1 MATFIIG
8 YAAIV
13 LIVSFIIFAVLVKKK
28 IIFGNTIAMQRIF
41 ANPLLHYSIKRVLSS
56 LISIVL
62 AMLVTF
68 FLIRIAK
75 PADKTCLEIFPK
87 DPKVSNDVWQMQCDA
102 WKDAM
107 GMSGSIFEQLLKFFY
122 AVIPFPKMVCLTTF
136 ESIDV
141 DGLKTITGVISKCR
155 TVVFNLGRIYK
166 IDGVENGLLV
176 TDYMIER
183 MGISFKI
190 GIFAVILELALG
202 YPFGILMAK
211 HQNGVFDRIGKGYIM
226 IIDAIPG
233 VAYYY
238 IWMAILCNLF
248 QLPYKY
254 SADNVLSYL
263 PAIITMCVTGMSGI
277 GLWVRRYMVDEFN
290 ADYVKFARSK
300 GLEEGRIMRIHILRN
315 AVVPLVRT
323 FPSAIIGALMGSYF
337 IENMYGINGI
347 GRSLMVA
354 QNSGNVWLI
363 QGIILFSAFL
373 SVISY
378 LLGDIVTAVVDPR
391 ISFEAQK
398 GG

>member
-8 YAAIV
+8 YGLIFLVVAFIV
-13 LIVSFIIFAVLVKKK
+13 FSILVKKR
-28 IIFGNTIAMQRIF
+28 ILFGNTIAMQRIF

-56 LISIVL
+56 LISIAL

-68 FLIRIAK
+68 FLIRLAK
-75 PADKTCLEIFPK
+75 PADETCIQYFF
-87 DPKVSNDVWQMQCDA
+87 DPKTASDPAIFQMKCDS
-102 WKDAM
+102 WKKSM
-107 GMSGSIFEQLLKFFY
+107 GMSGSILEQLATFFFS
-122 AVIPFPKMVCLTTF
+122 VIPFPKVLCVTTF
-136 ESIDV
+136 DMIEID
-141 DGLKTITGVISKCR
+141 GVNQLRAFVSECK
-155 TVVFNLGRIYK
+155 TVVFDLGRIYK
-166 IDGVENGLLV
+166 MDNVPAGTLV
-176 TDYMIER
+176 TDYMAAR

-190 GIFAVILELALG
+190 GIFAVIIELALG

-248 QLPYKY
+248 QLPFQYR
-254 SADNVLSYL
+254 ADNVLSYL
-263 PAIITMCVTGMSGI
+263 PAIITMGITGMSGI

-300 GLEEGRIMRIHILRN
+300 GLKENRIMAIHVLRN

-323 FPSAIIGALMGSYF
+323 FPAAIIGALMGSYF

-347 GRSLMVA
+347 GNSLMAA
-354 QNSGNVWLI
+354 QNSSNVWLI

-378 LLGDIVTAVVDPR
+378 LLGDIVTAAVDPR
-391 ISFEAQK
+391 ISFEA
-398 GG
+398 

>member
-8 YAAIV
+8 YALIFLVVAFIV
-13 LIVSFIIFAVLVKKK
+13 FSILVKKK

-56 LISIVL
+56 IISIVL

-68 FLIRIAK
+68 FLIRVAK
-75 PADKTCLEIFPK
+75 PADKTCVTLFY
-87 DPKVSNDVWQMQCDA
+87 DPKLPDEVFRLKCES
-102 WKDAM
+102 WKESM
-107 GMSGSIFEQLLKFFY
+107 GMSGSILEQLIKFFFS
-122 AVIPFPKMVCLTTF
+122 VIPFPKLICQTNFEMV
-136 ESIDV
+136 
-141 DGLKTITGVISKCR
+141 TINGNTDLRGVISDCR
-155 TVVFNLGRIYK
+155 TVVFDLGRIYK
-166 IDGVENGLLV
+166 MDNIPDGTLV
-176 TDYMIER
+176 TDYMVSR

-202 YPFGILMAK
+202 YPFGIFMAK
-211 HQNGVFDRIGKGYIM
+211 YQNGTFDRIGKGYIM

-248 QLPYKY
+248 QLPFQYD
-254 SADNVLSYL
+254 ADNILSYL
-263 PAIITMCVTGMSGI
+263 PAIITMGVTGMSGI
-277 GLWVRRYMVDEFN
+277 GLWVRRYMVNEFN
-290 ADYVKFARSK
+290 SDYVKFARSK
-300 GLEEGRIMRIHILRN
+300 GLSENRIMGIHILRN

-323 FPSAIIGALMGSYF
+323 FPAAIIGALMGSYF

-347 GRSLMVA
+347 GNALMAA
-354 QNSGNVWLI
+354 QNSSNVWLI

-378 LLGDIVTAVVDPR
+378 LLGDIVTAAVDPR
-391 ISFEAQK
+391 ISFEA
-398 GG
+398 

>member
-8 YAAIV
+8 YG
-13 LIVSFIIFAVLVKKK
+13 LIFLVVAFIIFSILVKKR
-28 IIFGNTIAMQRIF
+28 ILFGNTIAMQRIF

-56 LISIVL
+56 LISIAL

-75 PADKTCLEIFPK
+75 PAEKTCIEYFF
-87 DPKVSNDVWQMQCDA
+87 DPKTPDDIFRMKCDA
-102 WKDAM
+102 WKQSM
-107 GMSGSIFEQLLKFFY
+107 GMSGSILEQLGKFFY
-122 AVIPFPKMVCLTTF
+122 SVIPFPKVICTTTF
-136 ESIDV
+136 DMVEV
-141 DGLKTITGVISKCR
+141 DGINQLKAFVSDCR
-155 TVVFNLGRIYK
+155 TVVFDLGRIYK
-166 IDGVENGLLV
+166 MDNVPAGTLV
-176 TDYMIER
+176 TDYMLER
-183 MGISFKI
+183 MGVSFKI
-190 GIFAVILELALG
+190 SIFAVIIELALG

-211 HQNGVFDRIGKGYIM
+211 YQNGIFDRIGKGYIM
-226 IIDAIPG
+226 IVDAIPG

-248 QLPYKY
+248 QLPFQYK
-254 SADNVLSYL
+254 ADDIASYL
-263 PAIITMCVTGMSGI
+263 PAILTTGIAGMSGI

-300 GLEEGRIMRIHILRN
+300 GLKENRIMAIHILRN

-323 FPSAIIGALMGSYF
+323 FPAAIIGALMGSYF

-347 GRSLMVA
+347 GNSLMAA
-354 QNSGNVWLI
+354 QNSNNVWLI

-378 LLGDIVTAVVDPR
+378 LLGDIVTAAVDPR
-391 ISFEAQK
+391 ISFEA
-398 GG
+398 

>member
-8 YAAIV
+8 YTLIV
-13 LIVSFIIFAVLVKKK
+13 LVVLFIVFSILVKRK
-28 IIFGNTIAMQRIF
+28 ILFGNTIAMQRIF
-41 ANPLLHYSIKRVLSS
+41 ANPLLHYSIKRVFSS
-56 LISIVL
+56 LISIAL

-75 PADKTCLEIFPK
+75 PADQTCALYFA
-87 DPKVSNDVWQMQCDA
+87 DPKKSADLYNLQCNS
-102 WKDAM
+102 WKESM
-107 GMSGSIFEQLLKFFY
+107 GMSGSYFEQLIRFFY
-122 AVIPFPKMVCLTTF
+122 SVIPFPKLICQTSF
-136 ESIDV
+136 EPIEIDGV
-141 DGLKTITGVISKCR
+141 NQLKGFISDCR
-155 TVVFNLGRIYK
+155 TIVFDLGRIYK
-166 IDGVENGLLV
+166 MENVPDGTLV
-176 TDYMIER
+176 TDYMLSR

-190 GIFAVILELALG
+190 GIFAVLIELSLG

-211 HQNGVFDRIGKGYIM
+211 YQNGIFDRIGKGYIM
-226 IIDAIPG
+226 VIDAIPG

-248 QLPYKY
+248 QLPFQYDA
-254 SADNVLSYL
+254 SNISSYL
-263 PAIITMCVTGMSGI
+263 PAIITMGIAGMSGI

-300 GLEEGRIMRIHILRN
+300 GLRENRIMAIHILRN

-323 FPSAIIGALMGSYF
+323 FPSAVIGALMGSYF

-347 GRSLMVA
+347 GNALMAA
-354 QNSGNVWLI
+354 QNSSNVWLI

-378 LLGDIVTAVVDPR
+378 LLGDIVTAAVDPR
-391 ISFEAQK
+391 ISFEA
-398 GG
+398 